1 MNVDHMDRV
10 KKNYSHD
17 ADCCCL
23 RVCVWL
29 YERLCV
35 FQDASRLPRVHVFV
49 FFNLSEALRK
59 KELMTMSG
67 CEAGISLLTSSI
79 PHLHFISGHA
89 TSRGPHVKGQAG
101 LRYHCDCMLPY
112 GQGRQA
118 GRQEVLNPRLERSR
132 SQAAGKLSSVPPSA
146 SQLSPLSY
154 LGDQAWCHV
163 MVDIIALS
171 SIYLFPSS
179 PSLGW
184 K

>member
-1 MNVDHMDRV
+1 MIRTTRIAVVCASACDCTNV
-10 KKNYSHD
+10 
-17 ADCCCL
+17 C
-23 RVCVWL
+23 
-29 YERLCV
+29 
-35 FQDASRLPRVHVFV
+35 ASFRMRHVFLV
-49 FFNLSEALRK
+49 SMSLFFFNLSEALRT

-154 LGDQAWCHV
+154 LGDQA
-163 MVDIIALS
+163 
-171 SIYLFPSS
+171 
-179 PSLGW
+179 
-184 K
+184 

>member
-10 KKNYSHD
+10 KKNDSHD

-23 RVCVWL
+23 RVCMWL

-49 FFNLSEALRK
+49 FFLSVWGAANEGVNDYVRSWSWHFPIDILNPPFTFHIWTCHQPRAP
-59 KELMTMSG
+59 
-67 CEAGISLLTSSI
+67 CERPGWIKVSLWLY
-79 PHLHFISGHA
+79 A
-89 TSRGPHVKGQAG
+89 T
-101 LRYHCDCMLPY
+101 LWT
-112 GQGRQA
+112 RQA

>member
-1 MNVDHMDRV
+1 MR
-10 KKNYSHD
+10 
-17 ADCCCL
+17 
-23 RVCVWL
+23 
-29 YERLCV
+29 
-35 FQDASRLPRVHVFV
+35 HVFLV
-49 FFNLSEALRK
+49 SMSLFFFNLSEALRT

-154 LGDQAWCHV
+154 LGDQA
-163 MVDIIALS
+163 
-171 SIYLFPSS
+171 
-179 PSLGW
+179 
-184 K
+184 